1 MAGTLQLETIMRL
14 SDETLHHRTVISAD
28 GKAIG
33 SISELFISTSDWRIE
48 SIRVELNKDIA
59 QRIGATRTLFH
70 RGTIELPVNFIQSV
84 SDTVVL
90 SVDVDQLREAHRAPA
105 TAAPSQHST

>member
-1 MAGTLQLETIMRL
+1 MRL
-14 SDETLHHRTVISAD
+14 SDATLHDRTVISAD

-33 SISELFISTSDWRIE
+33 AISELFISTSDWRIE
-48 SIRVELNKDIA
+48 SIRIELNKDIA

-84 SDTVVL
+84 SDAVVL
-90 SVDVDQLREAHRAPA
+90 SVDVDQLREAHRSPGVAPA
-105 TAAPSQHST
+105 EHST

>member
-1 MAGTLQLETIMRL
+1 MVV
-14 SDETLHHRTVISAD
+14 VISTP
-28 GKAIG
+28 G
-33 SISELFISTSDWRIE
+33 WRIE

-70 RGTIELPVNFIQSV
+70 RATIELPVNFIQSV
-84 SDTVVL
+84 SDMVVL

-105 TAAPSQHST
+105 TSAPSQHST

>member
-1 MAGTLQLETIMRL
+1 MRL
-14 SDETLHHRTVISAD
+14 SDATLHDRTVISAD

-33 SISELFISTSDWRIE
+33 AISELFISTSDWRIE
-48 SIRVELNKDIA
+48 SIRIELNKDIA

-84 SDTVVL
+84 SDAVVL
-90 SVDVDQLREAHRAPA
+90 SVDVDQLREAHRSAGAGAPA
-105 TAAPSQHST
+105 QHST